1 MSQPLA
7 PLAASPETEVPATP
21 SYRVTALDYMPA
33 IAMMALSLAIFI
45 GTAGLKYWD
54 NVTPGARFLPIW
66 LSAAGGLLGILLFI
80 SLWRGGDGGV
90 LDLPDRVG
98 LRRAVLALSAMAIF
112 VVAAPVIGMVPVAGI
127 FMLFMLLAVLGQRL
141 VPSLI
146 TPAIV
151 VFGLKFIFAY
161 GLSVPLP
168 APLGF

>member
-1 MSQPLA
+1 MTQPLA
-7 PLAASPETEVPATP
+7 PLAAPPETEVPAAP
-21 SYRVTALDYMPA
+21 VYRVTALDYVPA
-33 IAMMALSLAIFI
+33 VAMIALSIAIFV

-66 LSAAGGLLGILLFI
+66 LSGAGMLLGILLLV
-80 SLWRGGDGGV
+80 SLRRGGDGGV

-98 LRRAVLALSAMAIF
+98 LRRAVMALASMAIF
-112 VVAAPVIGMVPVAGI
+112 VVLAPMLGMVPVAGL

-141 VPSLI
+141 VPSLV
-146 TPAIV
+146 TTAIV